1 MRLALRSLAK
11 SPGFATAVVLTLA
24 LGIGAN
30 TAVFSV
36 LRGVMLRPLPH
47 RDGDRLLY
55 LRQSAANT
63 GQQDIWFSVP
73 EIADIRAGAPS
84 LAAVAEFSSL
94 TFNLI
99 GAGEPVQ
106 IQAGIVTGNFFEVM
120 GLGAVVGRTLDAR
133 DDGPTAAPAMML
145 TDAYWRRAFAGDP
158 AVIGR
163 VLRVNGR
170 SAEVVGVAEPAPAFP
185 VENDVFVNMVVSPH
199 HLDATMVTG
208 RTHRMTSVFGR
219 LAPGATP
226 RQAQVELDA
235 VMARL
240 HREYPDAYDPGAG
253 YKVTASPLRDA
264 LTERARKS
272 VLLLTVTA
280 GLVLLTACAN
290 VANLVLTRSLRRERE
305 LAIRWAL
312 GADRHRL
319 RALLLTETA
328 ILAAAGAALGLALAY
343 AGLDLLVSFAE
354 RFTPRAGEIRMDGGV
369 LAFALLAASGSAL
382 VFAFVPSLR
391 GPEEAGSSLTRTGTR
406 ATGAGQRVQR
416 ALIVAQVAATVAVLT
431 AAGLLTRTL
440 LRLYQVDPGVR
451 LENTLTMEV
460 PLQDERTPAQSVALL
475 EEVQRRLAALPG
487 VTEVGIGW
495 NVPLRA
501 SNVLLELK
509 AEGRA
514 EEPGMPRPTAE
525 YRTVTPEY
533 FQAAGIPLIRGRGF
547 AATDGADA
555 VRVVIL
561 NRTLAERLFP
571 GRDPVGQRIAWT
583 GDVLRFI
590 NLSGDWRTVVGV
602 VGDTRDAGPDAPP
615 LPAVYQP
622 LAQNEIG
629 FFPGAVVIRARSAE
643 NLGPAAARLIH
654 ELIPDQPVERIA
666 TLEQIREETVAPQR
680 LNALLVGAFGAVALA
695 IAAVGIGGTLAF
707 FIARRTAEIGIRMS
721 LGADSRRV
729 MGMVLGDG
737 GRLLAIG
744 LGLGLV
750 GSALLA
756 RAIRGMLFGV
766 PPEDPVTFLGVAALV
781 LVVGLAACAG
791 PALRAARVD
800 PLVAMRAE

>member
-1 MRLALRSLAK
+1 
-11 SPGFATAVVLTLA
+11 
-24 LGIGAN
+24 
-30 TAVFSV
+30 
-36 LRGVMLRPLPH
+36 
-47 RDGDRLLY
+47 
-55 LRQSAANT
+55 
-63 GQQDIWFSVP
+63 
-73 EIADIRAGAPS
+73 
-84 LAAVAEFSSL
+84 
-94 TFNLI
+94 
-99 GAGEPVQ
+99 
-106 IQAGIVTGNFFEVM
+106 
-120 GLGAVVGRTLDAR
+120 
-133 DDGPTAAPAMML
+133 
-145 TDAYWRRAFAGDP
+145 
-158 AVIGR
+158 
-163 VLRVNGR
+163 
-170 SAEVVGVAEPAPAFP
+170 
-185 VENDVFVNMVVSPH
+185 MVVSPH

-240 HREYPDAYDPGAG
+240 HSEYPDAYDPGAG
-253 YKVTASPLRDA
+253 YLVTASPLRDA
-264 LTERARKS
+264 LTERARRS

-305 LAIRWAL
+305 LAVRWAL
-312 GADRHRL
+312 GADRRRL

-328 ILAAAGAALGLALAY
+328 ILAAAGAALGLAIAY

-369 LAFALLAASGSAL
+369 LAFALLAATGSAL

-391 GPEEAGSSLTRTGTR
+391 GPEESGASLTRTGTR
-406 ATGAGQRVQR
+406 ATGTGQRVQR

-460 PLQDERTPAQSVALL
+460 PLEGERTTAQSVALL
-475 EEVQRRLAALPG
+475 EEMQRRLAALPG

-501 SNVLLELK
+501 SNVQLELK

-514 EEPGMPRPTAE
+514 EEPGMPRPVAE
-525 YRTVTPEY
+525 YRTATPEY
-533 FQAAGIPLIRGRGF
+533 FQAAGIPLIQGRGF

-555 VRVVIL
+555 GRVVIL

-571 GRDPVGQRIAWT
+571 GRDPIGRRIAWT

-590 NLSGDWRTVVGV
+590 QLSGDWRRVIGV

-615 LPAVYQP
+615 LPAAYQP

-629 FFPGAVVIRARSAE
+629 FFPGAVVIRARGAE
-643 NLGPAAARLIH
+643 ALGPAAARLIR

-721 LGADSRRV
+721 LGADPRRV

-737 GRLLAIG
+737 GRLLALG
-744 LGLGLV
+744 LGLGLA

-766 PPEDPVTFLGVAALV
+766 PPADPVTFLGVAALV

-800 PLVAMRAE
+800 PLVALRAE